1 MKILK
6 MLFAW
11 WMLSSHPWHPLVF
24 LQHVH
29 HFKCVPCSISAFKRC
44 CHGMPNY
51 SSIIN
56 NNNPIKTLAFLCI
69 IKIKLVRKTS

>member
-1 MKILK
+1 MKMMKMMFALWMFFHILGIH
-6 MLFAW
+6 F
-11 WMLSSHPWHPLVF
+11 VF

-44 CHGMPNY
+44 CHSMPNY

-56 NNNPIKTLAFLCI
+56 NNNPVKTLAFLCI